1 MQHWASAAT
10 QLFRPWGGQRVE
22 RGSSGTPI
30 SQLFASFKICTLVKM
45 EMPDAYLALRN
56 VTNPHWLVFFF
67 TVTTCGNMTSIV
79 YGIYFQ
85 ASWPFPPLL
94 TPDSL
99 TALSPL
105 GQGRVVD
112 NLYWFQRVKEKQAE
126 LTSSKFNVSSLSHQ
140 SIKLVF

>member
-1 MQHWASAAT
+1 
-10 QLFRPWGGQRVE
+10 
-22 RGSSGTPI
+22 
-30 SQLFASFKICTLVKM
+30 M

-67 TVTTCGNMTSIV
+67 TVTTCGNMSSIV

-112 NLYWFQRVKEKQAE
+112 NLY
-126 LTSSKFNVSSLSHQ
+126 
-140 SIKLVF
+140 